1 MGSCHMWHDSYNM
14 WLAPAHQTR
23 GKQIHVSHLTDVF
36 ETTRFT
42 HTHTHTHTHAHIHT
56 HTHTV
61 PHLTDVL
68 ETTCFR
74 CTHTHT
80 HTHAHIHTHTHTHTH
95 AHTHTHTHTHCYV
108 WYESY
113 LDDMHHIRW
122 LRSVGSFKLYVSFA
136 KDTYKRDDIL
146 QKRRIIIW
154 SLLIV
159 ATPYES
165 YLDEALSRV
174 HLSDF
179 HVWDTNPTWTG
190 LAFPLSRVHLRESH
204 VCYMTRLHWCAGH
217 DSPTTLARR
226 CFVCTSVSFTLVIWI
241 LLGRHWQRRCIVCT
255 SVSLTCVVWLV
266 FIDV

>member
-74 CTHTHT
+74 FY
-80 HTHAHIHTHTHTHTH
+80 A
-95 AHTHTHTHTHCYV
+95 

-113 LDDMHHIRW
+113 LDDMHHIAW

-255 SVSLTCVVWLV
+255 SGSLTCAVWLV